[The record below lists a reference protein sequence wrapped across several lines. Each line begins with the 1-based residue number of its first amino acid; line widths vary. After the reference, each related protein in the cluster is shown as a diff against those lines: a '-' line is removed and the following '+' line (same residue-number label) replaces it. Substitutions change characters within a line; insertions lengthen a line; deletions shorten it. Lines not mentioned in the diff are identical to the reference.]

1 MAVCLIECQ
10 LCGEQYTGS
19 TKTKFV
25 CETAKVC
32 EQRGSS
38 KPAIKQKRFHETAKV
53 CEQRGSSKASHKT
66 KTFS

>member
-25 CETAKVC
+25 CETAK
-32 EQRGSS
+32 
-38 KPAIKQKRFHETAKV
+38 F

>member
-1 MAVCLIECQ
+1 MAVCLIACQ

-38 KPAIKQKRFHETAKV
+38 K
-53 CEQRGSSKASHKT
+53 ASHET

>member
-38 KPAIKQKRFHETAKV
+38 K
-53 CEQRGSSKASHKT
+53 ASHKT
-66 KTFS
+66 KTFSWNSESLWTKRQFQSKP